1 MLYTR
6 VRDAARCLT
15 PPNWNARV
23 ALGARSSER
32 RARSPPH
39 PFSRSCRTWCRH
51 RRHQNDGD
59 RIQDRNLSEIGGKGL
74 FTKEIEEALLDGRI
88 DLAVHSMK
96 DMPTILPPGLM
107 LSAVLPREDARDVL
121 VSAEAETLA
130 ALPHGT
136 VIGTSSLRRRAQLL
150 HRRSDLRIVDFRGNV
165 DTRLKKL
172 RDGVADATV
181 LARAGLNRL
190 GRTDVAG
197 VSLSPEEFLPAVAQG
212 IVTIESRESDDEVN
226 TLATALGDSG
236 TQQVRMLNGHCSSCS
251 TARAEPQSRDTR
263 STKRR
268 TCGYAGSL
276 LRPMDRR
283 RSRAS
288 VGARLPMRRRWAQ
301 TWGKNCWLRAV
312 VFWRPSDEIA
322 DHPTA
327 TRCGPT

>member
-1 MLYTR
+1 VFVTR
-6 VRDAARCLT
+6 QGASPLRIGTRGSPLALVQANDVRDRLLT
-15 PPNWNARV
+15 RFPDLAERGV
-23 ALGARSSER
+23 AIEVIK
-32 RARSPPH
+32 
-39 PFSRSCRTWCRH
+39 TT
-51 RRHQNDGD
+51 GD

-96 DMPTILPPGLM
+96 DMPTILPPGLI

-121 VSAEAETLA
+121 VSADAETLA
-130 ALPHGT
+130 GLPHGT

-226 TLATALGDSG
+226 TLVTALGDAG
-236 TQQVRMLNGHCSSCS
+236 TQQCADAERALLFVLDGSC
-251 TARAEPQSRDTR
+251 
-263 STKRR
+263 R
-268 TCGYAGSL
+268 TPIAGYAVHEKTDLRLRGLIVAPDGSQAIAGERRGAPADAAAMGADLGQEL
-276 LRPMDRR
+276 L
-283 RSRAS
+283 AS
-288 VGARLPMRRRWAQ
+288 GGSILAA
-301 TWGKNCWLRAV
+301 LR
-312 VFWRPSDEIA
+312 
-322 DHPTA
+322 
-327 TRCGPT
+327 